1 MTTRSTR
8 GRDDDQAPPQRDA
21 SAIVFVVLMV
31 LIGSTTAT
39 AAKFAVRELPTSL
52 LPIARFGIA
61 GLFLIPI
68 GLRDGRLLRM
78 LREDLPR
85 VTAAAA
91 CCVPINQF
99 FFLNGAKLAPT
110 THVGLIYATCPLMV
124 LLLACLLGQEKMRS
138 SRLAGILLSIVG
150 AGVLAVG
157 NIGAHGAGT
166 GPRTLTGDLLLVGAV
181 MSWAGY
187 MTVNKPLVP
196 KYGSLTVLAGTFL
209 VGILLDL
216 PIALAQSGSWS
227 GVGTASRSAWLGLIY
242 LGLVV
247 TVFGLY
253 FQNQALKRLDASQ
266 VAAVGNAAPLLTV
279 VWGVWLLGEA
289 VTPSLIVGGAMIL
302 GGVVWTSLP
311 DRSGAKIGAKSK
323 DRVVP
328 SPSPSPSP
336 TAIAAEVSS

>member
-1 MTTRSTR
+1 MTTRSR
-8 GRDDDQAPPQRDA
+8 GRDEAAGRDA
-21 SAIVFVVLMV
+21 GALVFLVLMV

-39 AAKFAVRELPTSL
+39 AAKFAVRGLPTSL

-61 GLFLIPI
+61 GLFLIPL
-68 GLRDGRLLRM
+68 GLRDGRLVRM
-78 LREDLPR
+78 LRDDLPR

-110 THVGLIYATCPLMV
+110 THVGLIYATCPLVV
-124 LLLACLLGQEKMRS
+124 LMLACLLGQEKMRS
-138 SRLAGILLSIVG
+138 DRLAGILLSIAG

-157 NIGAHGAGT
+157 NIGSHGAGT

-181 MSWAGY
+181 VSWAGY

-196 KYGSLTVLAGTFL
+196 KYGSLTVLSGTFL

-216 PIALAQSGSWS
+216 PIALAQSGGWS
-227 GVGTASRSAWLGLIY
+227 GVGAASRSSWLGLIY

-289 VTPSLIVGGAMIL
+289 VTPSLVVGGAMIL

-311 DRSGAKIGAKSK
+311 ERSSRKAKAEAREMVAAAASAAA
-323 DRVVP
+323 V
-328 SPSPSPSP
+328 
-336 TAIAAEVSS
+336 AAEGSS